1 MTRKLLLFSILTLIL
16 TGCQTGVPPAAPDSP
31 APVSLPETWTP
42 QPSLTPVLNPTS
54 EGPNPTTTP
63 TPWSTGTGS
72 APTTSPVSPISPSPT
87 RSRLHYPTPMP
98 LVSGM
103 EFDLLYIEMFTP
115 QRGWA
120 MGSQRDHYAWILATG
135 DGGRTWTD
143 RTPQLKFYNRGKAG
157 LEDIA
162 VHFQD
167 ELTALVLFH
176 AEVMGEDYGVHRVW
190 RTADGGESW
199 LPSEQLPLP
208 INTHH
213 IEPEEFFF
221 LNEHNGWLRLNV
233 GLNFGHNR
241 EDACLFRTVDGG
253 DNWELVNQP
262 GDSQIEARE
271 NSAMAFAN
279 QYEGWMVKDSLGDG
293 YFPFLEHTRDG
304 GQSWAWVSLPAPD
317 GSWEYQ
323 DRRCLGLDPHFFRD
337 GSGAF
342 LLNCLA
348 YDEDLEDYD
357 PEMTTSYLYRSPD
370 YWVNWEIQE
379 LPSAVSQLVFLEQ
392 DLGFALGREHYRTRD
407 GGQSWELIKTVNW
420 DGQFSFISA
429 EEAFALA
436 WGSGEIALV
445 HTMDGLETF
454 QIIKTVLIE

>member
-1 MTRKLLLFSILTLIL
+1 MSRRLLVIAVLTLLLAS
-16 TGCQTGVPPAAPDSP
+16 CQAG
-31 APVSLPETWTP
+31 LPETSPGGPSPPVLPNTWTLEP
-42 QPSLTPVLNPTS
+42 SQTPNQIQPSQAQDEVPGTPGTAPMPTAS
-54 EGPNPTTTP
+54 L
-63 TPWSTGTGS
+63 
-72 APTTSPVSPISPSPT
+72 VSPFTPSPT

-120 MGSQRDHYAWILATG
+120 LGSQRDHYAWILATG

-167 ELTALVLFH
+167 EFTALVLFH

-221 LNEHNGWLRLNV
+221 LNEHIGWLRLNV

-241 EDACLFRTVDGG
+241 DDACLFRTVDGG

-279 QYEGWMVKDSLGDG
+279 HYEGWMVKDSLGDG

-317 GSWEYQ
+317 GSWEDQ
-323 DRRCLGLDPHFFRD
+323 DRRCIGLDPHFFRD
-337 GSGAF
+337 GSGTF

-348 YDEDLEDYD
+348 YDEELEDYD
-357 PEMTTSYLYRSPD
+357 SEMTTSYLYRSPD
-370 YWVNWEIQE
+370 YWVNWDIQE
-379 LPSAVSQLVFLEQ
+379 LPSPVSQLIFLDG
-392 DLGFALGREHYRTRD
+392 DLGYAMGMEHYRTVD
-407 GGQSWELIKTVNW
+407 GGGTWELIKTVGW
-420 DGQFSFISA
+420 EGKFSFISPY
-429 EEAFALA
+429 EAWAVALDT
-436 WGSGEIALV
+436 GQIALV
-445 HTMDGLETF
+445 HTVDGGETYKIIEPDLE
-454 QIIKTVLIE
+454 